1 MAAKKKSSKSQFVVI
16 RSYAA
21 GVHCGELLRKRD
33 SGGRMVVVLAN
44 ARRLWRW
51 RGANSLNE
59 VATKGVAED
68 WTRLSE
74 PTPEVEISDVLEIH
88 AATPEARANL
98 ERSRWAA

>member
-1 MAAKKKSSKSQFVVI
+1 MAAKKQAKKFVVI

-21 GVHCGELLRKRD
+21 GVHCGELVSKRD
-33 SGGRMVVVLAN
+33 NGGRMVVVLSN

-59 VATKGVAED
+59 VATKGVSDD

-74 PTPEVEISDVLEIH
+74 PSPEIEVSDVLEILD
-88 AATPEARANL
+88 ATPEARASL

>member
-1 MAAKKKSSKSQFVVI
+1 MAAKKGSKQFVVV

-21 GVHCGELLRKRD
+21 GVHCGELISKRD

-51 RGANSLNE
+51 RGANTLNE

-68 WTRLSE
+68 YTRLSD
-74 PTPEVEISDVLEIH
+74 PTPEVEVSDVLEIH

-98 ERSRWAA
+98 ERSRWAP